1 MQLSVTIWLCIHV
14 CVYIY
19 IYIYTHTH
27 THKLQLSA
35 TNSDTYK
42 GVAFNWVVQYW
53 LHLQLLEA
61 SKYCESKGVILKGDL
76 PIGVD
81 HDSVDAW

>member
-1 MQLSVTIWLCIHV
+1 MCGL
-14 CVYIY
+14 
-19 IYIYTHTH
+19 
-27 THKLQLSA
+27 KLL
-35 TNSDTYK
+35 
-42 GVAFNWVVQYW
+42 V
-53 LHLQLLEA
+53 A